1 MGALERR
8 LHRSDGVARVTSLQ
22 AAGHS
27 RHQGRRALAHGRLVR
42 LRRDWV
48 ALPGADHELSAAAA
62 AGVVLT
68 CVSQARRP
76 GLWTM
81 TEPGLHVATG
91 AHGAVPPIAARV
103 HWAKP
108 IVPRHPDALTDPVEN
123 VLALVAAC
131 RPFEEALVVW
141 ESALRTGLVQ
151 RDGIG
156 RLPLGPG
163 ARKVLDAALSSSDSG
178 LETLLLVR
186 LRWLD
191 VRIVPQAW
199 IDGRRVDALVG
210 DRLVVQIDGGHH
222 VGAQRDADNAH
233 DARLALLGFRVMR
246 FGYRK
251 VVDDWPAVQDAIVR
265 AVAQGLH
272 RR

>member
-1 MGALERR
+1 MRALERR

-27 RHQGRRALAHGRLVR
+27 RHQVRRALADGRLVR

-48 ALPGADHELSAAAA
+48 ALPGADHELTAAAA

-68 CVSQARRP
+68 CVSQARRL

-81 TEPGLHVATG
+81 TDPGLHVATG
-91 AHGAVPPIAARV
+91 GHGAVPPIAARV

-141 ESALRTGLVQ
+141 ESALRKGLAA
-151 RDGIG
+151 RDALA
-156 RLPLGPG
+156 RLPLGPA
-163 ARKVLDAALSSSDSG
+163 ARRLLEVASTTADSG
-178 LETLLLVR
+178 LETFR
-186 LRWLD
+186 SR
-191 VRIVPQAW
+191 
-199 IDGRRVDALVG
+199 G
-210 DRLVVQIDGGHH
+210 DRRNS
-222 VGAQRDADNAH
+222 GARALGAAGNRQPH
-233 DARLALLGFRVMR
+233 PTARPPCGPEPGVRRPSAGVRR
-246 FGYRK
+246 P
-251 VVDDWPAVQDAIVR
+251 WPRPAPAATPGPR
-265 AVAQGLH
+265 PRGASGAGSRGSSPL
-272 RR
+272 R